1 MRCLIKSILSSAA
14 LGLTLAIAACAPAPS
29 TSITEVPQRGASV
42 VSTLPAM
49 KSFAA
54 RRGAPV
60 YRSNAEITR
69 DFLDLSFQMESGRKL
84 PFLTRF
90 DGPIKVSVSPSAPP
104 SLERDLA
111 QLLSRLRTEA
121 GINISRARSGESAQ
135 IIIEAIPRRALQKAV
150 PQAACFVVPNVSGWA
165 EFKKNRN
172 HTITDWTKLTKRT
185 RATVIIPSDV
195 SPQEVRDC
203 LHEEVAQAL
212 GPLNDLYR
220 LPNSIFNDDNFH
232 TVLTGFDMLVL
243 RAYYAPEIYNGIT
256 RSRAAVVLPS
266 VLARL
271 NPRGGSAAAQNSSVT
286 PQEWSHAITAS
297 LAPRAKPGKRA
308 SEAAQAVR
316 IAKSQGWKD
325 NRLAFSLFVQGRVT
339 LGQKP
344 QLAIES
350 FVQSGALYKQ
360 LYGASIHAAHVATQ
374 MSAFAL
380 SAGQYETAVKMA
392 VEAIPAARQ
401 GENAALLATLLMIK
415 AQALEKMNQSAEA
428 RAIRVDALGW
438 GRYGFGSERNVRAR
452 LNEIKALTPRRS

>member
-1 MRCLIKSILSSAA
+1 MKPILSTAA
-14 LGLTLAIAACAPAPS
+14 LGLTLAIAACAPVP
-29 TSITEVPQRGASV
+29 TSSVSEVAQRGASTI
-42 VSTLPAM
+42 STLPAM
-49 KSFAA
+49 KSFSA

-84 PFLTRF
+84 PYLTKF
-90 DGPIKVSVSPSAPP
+90 EGPIKVGVSSAAPA

-111 QLLSRLRTEA
+111 QLLSRLRNEA
-121 GINISRARSGESAQ
+121 GINISRARSGEAVN
-135 IIIEAIPRRALQKAV
+135 ILIEAIPRKQLQRAV

-172 HTITDWTKLTKRT
+172 RGITDWTKLTKRT

-220 LPNSIFNDDNFH
+220 LPDSIFNDDNFH
-232 TVLTGFDMLVL
+232 TVLTGFDMLIL
-243 RAYYAPEIYNGIT
+243 RAYYSPQIYNGMT
-256 RSRAAVVLPS
+256 RSKAASVLPS
-266 VLARL
+266 LLSAL
-271 NPRGGSAAAQNSSVT
+271 NPRGAGPGARNAGVT
-286 PQEWSHAITAS
+286 PQAWNRAIAAS
-297 LAPRAKPGKRA
+297 LAPRATPSRRT
-308 SEAAQAVR
+308 SQAAEAVR
-316 IAKSQGWKD
+316 IAKSMGWRD

-339 LGQKP
+339 LGHKP

-350 FVQSGALYKQ
+350 FIQSGALYRQ
-360 LYGASIHAAHVATQ
+360 LYGSSVHSAHVATQ

-380 SAGQYETAVKMA
+380 SSGQYETAIKMA
-392 VEAIPAARQ
+392 NEAIPAARN

-415 AQALEKMNQSAEA
+415 AQALEKSNQPGEA
-428 RAIRVDALGW
+428 RAVRVDALGW
-438 GRYGFGSERNVRAR
+438 GRYGFGSDRNVRAR